1 MEARAIEGTVNAIN
15 EAIVAIPVLGPYG
28 QYKEED
34 FVIDTGFTGFLS
46 LTPALVTELGLTLS
60 GTVDARLA
68 DGKEVTLI
76 ICHVYVI
83 WDGSIERVRA
93 NALDSAPTIGMS
105 ILEYYDL
112 IIQVREGGRVLIQAG
127 G

>member
-1 MEARAIEGTVNAIN
+1 MIEGTVNAIN

-68 DGKEVTLI
+68 DGKEVTLLT
-76 ICHVYVI
+76 CHVYVI

-93 NALDSAPTIGMS
+93 GALDSAPTTGTS
-105 ILEYYDL
+105 LLDGYDL
-112 IIQVREGGRVLIQAG
+112 IIQFREGGRVLIRAG
-127 G
+127 A

>member
-1 MEARAIEGTVNAIN
+1 MIEGTVNATN

-68 DGKEVTLI
+68 DGKEVTLLT
-76 ICHVYVI
+76 CHVYVI
-83 WDGSIERVRA
+83 WDGSIKRVRA
-93 NALDSAPTIGMS
+93 NVLDSAPTIGMS

-112 IIQVREGGRVLIQAG
+112 IIQVRKGGRVLIQDG